1 MSAIKITRYKPD
13 NESSQRVYPQVMG
26 KWYLQEAEDYA
37 PFQLENTLLQISVR
51 GLWFGSNHIWNN
63 TKLPFVLSN
72 IIQSHQQTM
81 PYKLN
86 C

>member
-13 NESSQRVYPQVMG
+13 NESSRRLYPQVMG
-26 KWYLQEAEDYA
+26 KSYLQEAEDCA
-37 PFQLENTLLQISVR
+37 PFQQDNTLLQQISVR
-51 GLWFGSNHIWNN
+51 GLWFGHIWNN
-63 TKLPFVLSN
+63 NELPFVLSN

-81 PYKLN
+81 PHKLN